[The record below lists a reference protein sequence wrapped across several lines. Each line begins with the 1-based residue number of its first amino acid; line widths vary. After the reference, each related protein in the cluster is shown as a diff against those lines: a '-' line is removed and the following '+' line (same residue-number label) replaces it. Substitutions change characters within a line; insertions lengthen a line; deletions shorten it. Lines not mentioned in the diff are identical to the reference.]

1 MEAPDEELM
10 LAYRDGN
17 AGAFDTLYA
26 RHRGA
31 LFRYVLRGVKV
42 RAVAEELYQE
52 IWIRVIEARHRY
64 APKARF
70 TTWLYT
76 IAHNRLVDHWRH
88 KELALV
94 PARDDEDAPEP
105 DGAASTLGDPARQ
118 LEGRE
123 ALARFAKA
131 LEDLPRAQREAF
143 LLHEE
148 AGMTAV
154 EIAAVTGSEPEAVK
168 SRLRYAMQKLK
179 AAADHG

>member
-1 MEAPDEELM
+1 MEAPDEQLM
-10 LAYRDGN
+10 LAYGDGD

-31 LFRYVLRGVKV
+31 LFRYVLRGVKA

-52 IWIRVIEARHRY
+52 IWILVIEARKRY
-64 APKARF
+64 KPSARF

-76 IAHNRLVDHWRH
+76 IAHNRLVDHWRR
-88 KELALV
+88 KELAVV
-94 PARDDEDAPEP
+94 PADEEQQPAS
-105 DGAASTLGDPARQ
+105 AADDPARQ

-131 LEDLPRAQREAF
+131 LGDLPHQQREAF

-148 AGMTAV
+148 AELTAL
-154 EIAAVTGSEPEAVK
+154 EIAAVTNSEPEAVK
-168 SRLRYAMQKLK
+168 SRLRYAYAKLK
-179 AAADHG
+179 AATDV

>member
-10 LAYRDGN
+10 LAYGN
-17 AGAFDTLYA
+17 GDAGAFDTLYA

-31 LFRYVLRGVKV
+31 LFRYVLRGVKA

-52 IWIRVIEARHRY
+52 IWILVIEARKRY
-64 APKARF
+64 TPSARF

-76 IAHNRLVDHWRH
+76 IAHNRLVDHWRR

-94 PARDDEDAPEP
+94 PADEDREP
-105 DGAASTLGDPARQ
+105 ASAAADPARQ
-118 LEGRE
+118 LEGRA

-131 LEDLPRAQREAF
+131 LETLPHQQREAF

-148 AGMTAV
+148 AELTAL
-154 EIAAVTGSEPEAVK
+154 EIAAVTNSEPEAVK
-168 SRLRYAMQKLK
+168 SRLRYAYAKLK
-179 AAADHG
+179 AATDV

>member
-1 MEAPDEELM
+1 MEAPDEQLM
-10 LAYRDGN
+10 LAYGDGD

-31 LFRYVLRGVKV
+31 LFRYVLRGVKA

-52 IWIRVIEARHRY
+52 IWILVIEARKRY
-64 APKARF
+64 KPSARF

-76 IAHNRLVDHWRH
+76 IAHNRLVDHWRR
-88 KELALV
+88 KELAVV
-94 PARDDEDAPEP
+94 PADEEQQPAS
-105 DGAASTLGDPARQ
+105 AAADPARQ

-131 LEDLPRAQREAF
+131 LGDLPHQQREAF

-148 AGMTAV
+148 AELTAL
-154 EIAAVTGSEPEAVK
+154 EIAAVTNSEPEAVK
-168 SRLRYAMQKLK
+168 SRLRYAYAKLK
-179 AAADHG
+179 AATDV